1 MCTIDIVPLAL
12 TWFRW
17 FRCLW
22 PTLRR
27 LPTPN
32 TGPRLGRRGGESWSF
47 WSRQFYQPSDLSI
60 DKKFARCGI
69 TRPNR
74 SNFPISLSFL
84 SPSSPPLLSFVFTL
98 ISKLFCFLILVFD
111 GPWSSI
117 IMIINGSHHRIYDVS
132 AQLHCSPAVVVIGI
146 ILTLVLRTTS
156 KWEKKR
162 LTSMSLVSLAFV
174 NRLIS
179 NGSHMLL
186 QSSATSILES
196 PLPLATWF
204 TNVVELTNVLLKNS
218 RRKPLNSARV
228 PSNMVGILSLS
239 VC

>member
-1 MCTIDIVPLAL
+1 MISLISLSMADSATV
-12 TWFRW
+12 T
-17 FRCLW
+17 
-22 PTLRR
+22 
-27 LPTPN
+27 N
-32 TGPRLGRRGGESWSF
+32 TQHRSSARAEGRRVMIILITLVLSAI
-47 WSRQFYQPSDLSI
+47 RSI

-84 SPSSPPLLSFVFTL
+84 SPSSPPLLSFVFIL

-111 GPWSSI
+111 GPWGSI

-179 NGSHMLL
+179 NGPHMVL

-196 PLPLATWF
+196 PLPLAT
-204 TNVVELTNVLLKNS
+204 
-218 RRKPLNSARV
+218 
-228 PSNMVGILSLS
+228 
-239 VC
+239 